1 MKLLREQP
9 MTTSKY
15 LVFDIKRFA
24 VHDGKGLR
32 TTIFFKGCPL
42 RCRWCQNPEGLLP
55 QRKPIYLENKCMHC
69 RNCEKHGAGKIVYR
83 DRPVFIDDDLDEIF
97 KYCPTDAIQYDSSYY
112 SLEELVDKVM
122 EDEVFFKYGGGV
134 TVSGGEP
141 FMQQEKLIQL
151 LKELHTKVHTA
162 IETSLYTSLD

>member
-1 MKLLREQP
+1 MKSLREQP

-24 VHDGKGLR
+24 VHDGEGLR
-32 TTIFFKGCPL
+32 TTVFFKGCPL

-69 RNCEKHGAGKIVYR
+69 RNCEKQGAGKIVYQ
-83 DRPVFIDDDLDEIF
+83 DRPVFIEDDLDEVF

-112 SLEELVDKVM
+112 SLEELL
-122 EDEVFFKYGGGV
+122 
-134 TVSGGEP
+134 S
-141 FMQQEKLIQL
+141 LI
-151 LKELHTKVHTA
+151 H
-162 IETSLYTSLD
+162 I